1 MPLAILVVDDHSIVR
16 LGLTTL
22 LARSDKFSV
31 IRDAPDLA
39 TARRI
44 LHEIQ
49 FDLLVCD
56 LTLPDG
62 SGIDFCEELRV
73 SHPGLKTLILSMHDE
88 NLFAERALKAGAVGY
103 LMKDEADSSL
113 IDAIVK
119 VLAGEIALSAGMQ
132 LRLLQR
138 LRGSKNPQQ
147 GLASLSD
154 RELGILTLLGNGKS
168 TKEIAFELTL
178 SQRTVE
184 AHRASIK
191 SKLNLRTGA
200 DVAAFAIS
208 FVRPTTGA
216 RQHEKKA

>member
-16 LGLTTL
+16 LGLSTL
-22 LARSDKFSV
+22 LTRSGKFSV

-39 TARRI
+39 TARLI
-44 LHEIQ
+44 LDELE

-62 SGIDFCEELRV
+62 SGIAFCEELRT
-73 SHPGLKTLILSMHDE
+73 SYPGLKTLMLSMHDE

-132 LRLLQR
+132 VRLLQR
-138 LRGSKNPQQ
+138 LRGNKIPQQ
-147 GLASLSD
+147 GIASLSD
-154 RELGILTLLGNGKS
+154 RELGVLTLLGNGKS
-168 TKEIAFELTL
+168 TKEIAYELSL
-178 SQRTVE
+178 SQRTIE

-208 FVRPTTGA
+208 FVRPTTGS
-216 RQHEKKA
+216 RQFEQKT